1 MGLLP
6 VRPSS
11 KRDFFVLVAVFIT
24 FAIFL
29 HNPFLDHMKR
39 RRAGSYLPSLM
50 SKINNNTLGFEKI
63 FVIGLPSRTD
73 RRDGML
79 LQAALSDMD
88 LEFIDGVPGGDI
100 PDKAIPKTSE
110 HDRLGNGA
118 IGCWR
123 GHMNALAEIVRRNLT
138 SALILEDDV
147 DWDIRLR
154 SQLHDFALSTQALI
168 QPLADAP
175 FSFVDPTY
183 PISRMSKGSPGR
195 IPDIPFE
202 HLPAI
207 IPPRTS
213 PYGDDWD
220 LLWIGHCGM
229 HFPFE
234 DTKNVPKARIIHAND
249 VTVAP
254 KKNLWTFNIPFTLKE
269 SYPEHT
275 RAVHHAQEGVCTLG
289 YAVSQQ
295 GARRLLHEVA
305 LKDVGDAVDIL
316 LRFFCEGA
324 KGRKPHN
331 CLTTQP
337 ALFHHHRAAGPMSS
351 MSDIGNHG
359 DGFRETAMTDMVRWS
374 VRLNADALLEGRT
387 DFVDQYP
394 DDK

>member
-1 MGLLP
+1 MDLLP

-24 FAIFL
+24 LAVFL
-29 HNPFLDHMKR
+29 HNPFLAHIQR
-39 RRAGSYLPSLM
+39 RRAVSSLPSLV
-50 SKINNNTLGFEKI
+50 SKINNSTLGFEKI

-88 LEFIDGVPGGDI
+88 LEFIDGVPGGDV

-123 GHMNALAEIVRRNLT
+123 GHMNALAEIVCRNLT
-138 SALILEDDV
+138 SVFILEDDV
-147 DWDIRLR
+147 NWDIRLR
-154 SQLHDFALSTQALI
+154 YQLHDFALSTQALM

-183 PISRMSKGSPGR
+183 PISRMSEGSPGR

-234 DTKNVPKARIIHAND
+234 DTENVPKARIIHAND

-254 KKNLWTFNIPFTLKE
+254 KDLWTFNIPFTLKE

-305 LKDVGDAVDIL
+305 LKDVGDA
-316 LRFFCEGA
+316 
-324 KGRKPHN
+324 
-331 CLTTQP
+331 P

-387 DFVDQYP
+387 DFFDQYP